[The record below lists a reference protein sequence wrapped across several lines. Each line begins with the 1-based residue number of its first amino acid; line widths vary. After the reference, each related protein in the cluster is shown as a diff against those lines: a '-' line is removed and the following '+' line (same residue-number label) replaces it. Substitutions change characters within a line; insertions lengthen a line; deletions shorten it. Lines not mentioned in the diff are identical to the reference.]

1 MTAGARSRLCATLCV
16 LAPWALTIPVQARA
30 CGVVSI
36 PALFVSQRVFAMPVA
51 AADLRP
57 LRFWVDSDG
66 SGFIFDDVARRY
78 GILAQEAASSHARA
92 GLPRFVSSA
101 NIPPLTAHAGTLSVM
116 RRAEVARDPIFDGLD
131 GQLGASWLQHR
142 VWTFDFPG
150 HRFVWRCD
158 GSEPD
163 HAPSR
168 EIPLAFAVDAAGHLI
183 GGVEYPQLDV
193 TIAGTHFLAS
203 LDTAATVALSK
214 HGVDALQGLEAVRAT
229 SFATRALVAQWH
241 ERHPSWPYVRDA
253 GQQSGIDAIRVPE
266 VGAGSVR
273 FANVWFTTRPSDD
286 VFEGER
292 EQVKLGPTAFGCCAL
307 TIDYPRRR
315 AIIQG
320 G

>member
-1 MTAGARSRLCATLCV
+1 MAKLPPPPKGPPPGGRWFHRPRHLRSRTHRTFSTRPHTLRSASTYYAQSKRLRCPDVKYLPVYLVPLCATMARRLQYCSTARHAKGYAQSSHMTAGARSRLCATLCV

-131 GQLGASWLQHR
+131 GQLGASWL
-142 VWTFDFPG
+142 
-150 HRFVWRCD
+150 
-158 GSEPD
+158 
-163 HAPSR
+163 
-168 EIPLAFAVDAAGHLI
+168 
-183 GGVEYPQLDV
+183 
-193 TIAGTHFLAS
+193 
-203 LDTAATVALSK
+203 
-214 HGVDALQGLEAVRAT
+214 
-229 SFATRALVAQWH
+229 
-241 ERHPSWPYVRDA
+241 
-253 GQQSGIDAIRVPE
+253 
-266 VGAGSVR
+266 
-273 FANVWFTTRPSDD
+273 
-286 VFEGER
+286 
-292 EQVKLGPTAFGCCAL
+292 
-307 TIDYPRRR
+307 
-315 AIIQG
+315 
-320 G
+320 